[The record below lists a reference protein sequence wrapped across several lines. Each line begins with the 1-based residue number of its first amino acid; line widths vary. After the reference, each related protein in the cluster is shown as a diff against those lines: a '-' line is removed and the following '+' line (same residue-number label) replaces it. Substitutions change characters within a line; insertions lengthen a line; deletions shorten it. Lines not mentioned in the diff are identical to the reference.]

1 MAVLN
6 HRPGFSTAT
15 AAALVL
21 ALFVGGL
28 PPLSGVT
35 ITGAEGAPAF
45 TLDICHPL
53 PGINHGVAFSAF
65 PLGHILCSIDRPLP
79 SGAAPELRAPL
90 VIRASEAPDPPP
102 PKSLRQYP
110 LQK

>member
-6 HRPGFSTAT
+6 RQHESSIVIAG
-15 AAALVL
+15 ALIL

-35 ITGAEGAPAF
+35 IAGTEGPPAF

-53 PGINHGVAFSAF
+53 PGVNHGLGFSAV
-65 PLGHILCSIDRPLP
+65 PLINTLLSIERPLP
-79 SGAAPELRAPL
+79 CGAAHELRSPL
-90 VIRASEAPDPPP
+90 VIRAIEPPDPPP
-102 PKSLRQYP
+102 PKSLA
-110 LQK
+110 